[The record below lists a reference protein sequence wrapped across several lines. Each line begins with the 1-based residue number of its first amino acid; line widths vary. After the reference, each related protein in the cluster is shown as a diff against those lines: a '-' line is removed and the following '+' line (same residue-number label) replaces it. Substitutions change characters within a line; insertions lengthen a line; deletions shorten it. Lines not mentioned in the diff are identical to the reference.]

1 MVLKPRDGESY
12 ESWAERVRMFEH
24 GRAMQRVAQG
34 EDADIVMEDMA
45 RRIVDKMLHPI
56 YRELQKVKPVDLV
69 ESRKVYMEKMSSIGP
84 SADHVDGQ
92 LFDNP

>member
-1 MVLKPRDGESY
+1 
-12 ESWAERVRMFEH
+12 MFEH

-34 EDADIVMEDMA
+34 EDAGIVMEDMA

-56 YRELQKVKPVDLV
+56 YRELQKVEPVDLT

>member
-1 MVLKPRDGESY
+1 
-12 ESWAERVRMFEH
+12 MFEH

-34 EDADIVMEDMA
+34 EDAGIVMEDMA

-56 YRELQKVKPVDLV
+56 YRELQKVKPVDLA

>member
-1 MVLKPRDGESY
+1 LKPRDGESY

-34 EDADIVMEDMA
+34 EDASIVMEDMA

-56 YRELQKVKPVDLV
+56 YKELQKVKPVDLAN
-69 ESRKVYMEKMSSIGP
+69 SRQSYIEKMSSIGP